1 MKQHYVNTSNHDR
14 FMAGIRAVENR
25 GSSEACILFLNG
37 NPGTGKT
44 TTVDHWGAS
53 TYAIL
58 VDGIP
63 GMSLAYVCDYLA
75 RETNTNAR
83 GKFAQH
89 EALVDFFRRSRYPII
104 FDEAQHG
111 LPNKGE
117 CIEYLRRIAERA
129 EVPLVLVCHTSEKHR
144 FSEERMAHI
153 ATRVSAVVEL
163 KPASIEDCKTYLTEL
178 CEVMVD
184 DAVSEQ
190 VFTQSG
196 GRFRLMA
203 NAGKTLEAIAA
214 KSGKSSLTGT
224 DIKGIRLCEDAMR
237 SLQRGAK

>member
-1 MKQHYVNTSNHDR
+1 MKQHYVNTSNHER

-25 GSSEACILFLNG
+25 GSTEACILFLNG
-37 NPGTGKT
+37 SPGTGKT

-53 TYAIL
+53 TFAIL
-58 VDGIP
+58 IDGVP
-63 GMSLAYVCDYLA
+63 GMSLAYIRDYLA
-75 RETNTNAR
+75 RETNTFAR
-83 GKFAQH
+83 SKFAQY
-89 EALVDFFRRSRYPII
+89 EATVDFFRRSRYPII

-117 CIEYLRRIAERA
+117 CIEYLRRIAERS

-163 KPASIEDCKTYLTEL
+163 LPASLQDCKTYLQEL
-178 CEVMVD
+178 CEVAVD
-184 DAVSEQ
+184 DAVNEQ

-203 NAGKTLEAIAA
+203 NAAKTLEAIA
-214 KSGKSSLTGT
+214 KKTDKTNLTGT
-224 DIKGIRLCEDAMR
+224 DVKGIRLCEDAMK
-237 SLQRGAK
+237 SLKRGGK

>member
-1 MKQHYVNTSNHDR
+1 MKQHYVNTSNHNR
-14 FMAGIRAVENR
+14 FMAGVGAVENR
-25 GSSEACILFLNG
+25 GSSEACILLMTG

-44 TTVDHWGAS
+44 TTVDHWGAT

-58 VDGIP
+58 IDGVP
-63 GMSLAYVCDYLA
+63 GMSLAYIRDYLA
-75 RETNTNAR
+75 RETNTFAR
-83 GKFAQH
+83 SKFAQY
-89 EALVDFFRRSRYPII
+89 EATVDFFRRSRYPII

-163 KPASIEDCKTYLTEL
+163 KPANLEDCTSYLNEL

-184 DAVSEQ
+184 AAVAEQ
-190 VFTQSG
+190 VFKQSG

-203 NAGKTLEAIAA
+203 NAGKTLESIANRQ
-214 KSGKSSLTGT
+214 GKTSLTGA
-224 DIKGIRLCEDAMR
+224 DVKGIQLCEDAMK
-237 SLQRGAK
+237 SLARGGK

>member
-1 MKQHYVNTSNHDR
+1 MKQHYVNTLNHHR
-14 FMAGIRAVENR
+14 FMAGIGAVENR
-25 GSSEACILFLNG
+25 GSSEACILLLTG

-44 TTVDHWGAS
+44 TTVDNWGAS
-53 TYAIL
+53 TYAVL
-58 VDGIP
+58 LDGIP
-63 GMSLAYVCDYLA
+63 GMSLAYVRDYLA
-75 RETNTNAR
+75 RETNVFAR

-89 EALVDFFRRSRYPII
+89 ESMVDFFRRSQYPII

-163 KPASIEDCKTYLTEL
+163 KPASLEDCKIYLQEL
-178 CEVMVD
+178 CDVGVD
-184 DAVSEQ
+184 DAVCEQ
-190 VFTQSG
+190 AFKQSG

-203 NAGKTLEAIAA
+203 NACKTLESIAT
-214 KSGKSSLTGT
+214 KKGKQALESA
-224 DIKGIRLCEDAMR
+224 DVKGIQLCEDAMK